1 MRKRLAMSYKLLAG
15 SGGRLPRRSDSPL
28 ILHPSSF
35 RRAFSLLELMIAIVI
50 LGIGMVMVATIFP
63 IGIDLAAQTVQ
74 MNIAQAVA
82 DAAMPTLELKVP
94 IYSKFGTMSNPNVH
108 SPVVIAADVM
118 TTDMDIPVPTI
129 DEVDKVALSS
139 SGLSTGAQWNPPVGA
154 PWFVDTSLDLD
165 MDSRT
170 IASHAG
176 YLFNNP
182 PELPKLRY
190 FTETTGWTGEKSPP
204 SPGEQWDYAHV
215 IPSQN
220 LWPAYMNPPLPY
232 VPDDVRGLPPM
243 IPPTLGQVPDV
254 YPLNLVD
261 CVYPPVPW
269 ALQHPSSYQMVP
281 LPLAG
286 VLSDLAGRRYS
297 WIAIHHYTDPNV
309 GGSRFVVTLLVTH
322 RSNLVNRYARQAD
335 MNSTPGYNPSF
346 SSDAERRKLEA
357 PKPDDDPSTDMLFPQ
372 PWLVRFRQINPGTG
386 EVRCE
391 PEVARLLPAGSYFVI
406 ARSVYA
412 YDAGNTKQY
421 PPILTAGTACEVL
434 GNQGGTLQIRRQ
446 GEPGWTIENPISQ
459 KAMQE
464 VYAWVVPP
472 AIERS
477 GKTYTFQTKSPVAGV
492 FMRMVQ

>member
-15 SGGRLPRRSDSPL
+15 SGGRLPRRSDSSL

-94 IYSKFGTMSNPNVH
+94 DYAEFGWPPDKTSRIVM
-108 SPVVIAADVM
+108 AADVVA
-118 TTDMDIPVPTI
+118 TDMDVQITPEDSDVLTKLNGRPGDFNIPPPNDRWI
-129 DEVDKVALSS
+129 AEY
-139 SGLSTGAQWNPPVGA
+139 GPYGAGNNVNTWQ
-154 PWFVDTSLDLD
+154 
-165 MDSRT
+165 RT
-170 IASHAG
+170 R
-176 YLFNNP
+176 F
-182 PELPKLRY
+182 
-190 FTETTGWTGEKSPP
+190 FTETTGWTGEKLPVPP
-204 SPGEQWDYAHV
+204 PPESKQWDYAHV

-220 LWPAYMNPPLPY
+220 LPPAYATVTDIRLFPAML
-232 VPDDVRGLPPM
+232 
-243 IPPTLGQVPDV
+243 PPTLGQVPDV

-269 ALQHPSSYQMVP
+269 ALQMVP

-346 SSDAERRKLEA
+346 LLDADRRKLEA

-372 PWLVRFRQINPGTG
+372 PWLVRFKQINPGTG

-412 YDAGNTKQY
+412 YGPDNLLQP

-434 GNQGGTLQIRRQ
+434 SNQGGTLQIRRQ
-446 GEPGWTIENPISQ
+446 GQPGWTIYHPISL